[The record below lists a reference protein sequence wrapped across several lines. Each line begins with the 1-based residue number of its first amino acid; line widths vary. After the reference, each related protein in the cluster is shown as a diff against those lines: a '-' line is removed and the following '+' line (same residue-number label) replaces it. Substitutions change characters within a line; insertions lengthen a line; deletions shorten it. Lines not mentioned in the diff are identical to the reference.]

1 MAHSALSHA
10 AARTASTYC
19 AAASARS
26 TRKRRTITGA
36 PPAPRVQLRPS
47 PCPGGNAPNRD
58 RRRDRGVCRRS
69 WQQPAPRVSF
79 RLVDGASF
87 PPIVSC
93 PCRHSARRRLE
104 FSGKFKMNRDLFMVG
119 RILCL
124 RHIDLVAIARART
137 ATPTAVKTATKEEKA
152 PPSPSKRL
160 DARPD
165 CRFGIAQIQKSCR
178 RSRTG

>member
-1 MAHSALSHA
+1 
-10 AARTASTYC
+10 
-19 AAASARS
+19 
-26 TRKRRTITGA
+26 
-36 PPAPRVQLRPS
+36 
-47 PCPGGNAPNRD
+47 
-58 RRRDRGVCRRS
+58 
-69 WQQPAPRVSF
+69 
-79 RLVDGASF
+79 
-87 PPIVSC
+87 
-93 PCRHSARRRLE
+93 
-104 FSGKFKMNRDLFMVG
+104 MNRDLFMVG

-178 RSRTG
+178 RSRTPSQNEQGRWLTPLAAPER